1 MKTKQHYGVVMSN
14 NLKALTKEH
23 HDNAER
29 TEFADML
36 LSGNIPPRLYQ
47 QYLAAQLANY
57 AALESAVSIPIELES
72 IFRSTQI
79 EDDLIEIEN
88 MYDFD
93 EVEEPLK
100 SVVEYQKHI
109 DVLCED
115 ENNTG
120 LLAHL
125 YVRHFGDAH
134 GGQIIKKHVPGNG
147 AMYEF
152 DDRKG
157 LITGV
162 RELLNDDMAN
172 EAKICFEFAERM
184 FFELIELYH
193 DNPEDYDSSETI
205 LAELQKYDD

>member
-1 MKTKQHYGVVMSN
+1 MSL

-57 AALESAVSIPIELES
+57 AALESAVEIPIELES

-88 MYDFD
+88 MYDLE

-100 SVVEYQKHI
+100 SVVEYQRHI
-109 DVLCED
+109 DVLVED
-115 ENNTG
+115 NNNTG

-134 GGQIIKKHVPGNG
+134 GGQIIKKHVPGAG

-152 DDRKG
+152 DDRKA
-157 LITGV
+157 LIDGV
-162 RELLNDDMAN
+162 RELLNDDMAD

-184 FFELIELYH
+184 FMELIDLYH

-205 LAELQKYDD
+205 LAELNKYDE

>member
-1 MKTKQHYGVVMSN
+1 MSL

-57 AALESAVSIPIELES
+57 AALESAVEIPIELES

-88 MYDFD
+88 MYDLE

-100 SVVEYQKHI
+100 SVVEYQRHI
-109 DVLCED
+109 DVLVED
-115 ENNTG
+115 NNNTG

-134 GGQIIKKHVPGNG
+134 GGQIIKKHVPGAG

-152 DDRKG
+152 DDRKA
-157 LITGV
+157 LIDGV
-162 RELLNDDMAN
+162 RELLNDDMAD

-184 FFELIELYH
+184 FMELIDLYH

-205 LAELQKYDD
+205 LAELNKYDDE

>member
-1 MKTKQHYGVVMSN
+1 MREWSMSN

-57 AALESAVSIPIELES
+57 SALESAVQVPIELES

-79 EDDLIEIEN
+79 EDDLIELEN
-88 MYDFD
+88 MYDLP

-100 SVVEYQKHI
+100 SVVEYQRHI
-109 DVLCED
+109 DVLYED
-115 ENNTG
+115 NNNNG

-134 GGQIIKKHVPGNG
+134 GGQIIKKHVPGSG

-157 LITGV
+157 LIAGV
-162 RELLNDDMAN
+162 RELLDDSMAD

-193 DNPEDYDSSETI
+193 ENPEDYDSSETI
-205 LAELQKYDD
+205 LAELNSQDD

>member
-1 MKTKQHYGVVMSN
+1 MSL

-57 AALESAVSIPIELES
+57 AALESAVEIPIELES

-88 MYDFD
+88 MYDFE

-100 SVVEYQKHI
+100 SVVEYQRHI
-109 DVLCED
+109 DVLVED
-115 ENNTG
+115 NNNTG

-134 GGQIIKKHVPGNG
+134 GGQIIKKHVPGTG

-152 DDRKG
+152 DDRKA
-157 LITGV
+157 LIDGV
-162 RELLNDDMAN
+162 RKLLNDDMAD

-184 FFELIELYH
+184 FMELIDLYH

-205 LAELQKYDD
+205 LAELNKYDDE

>member
-1 MKTKQHYGVVMSN
+1 MSN

-36 LSGNIPPRLYQ
+36 LSGNIPPKLYQ

-57 AALESAVSIPIELES
+57 SALESAVSVPIELES

-88 MYDFD
+88 MYDF
-93 EVEEPLK
+93 EPVEEPLK
-100 SVVEYQKHI
+100 SVVEYQRHI
-109 DVLCED
+109 DVLYED

-152 DDRKG
+152 DDRKE
-157 LITGV
+157 LISGV
-162 RELLNDDMAN
+162 RELLHDDMAD
-172 EAKICFEFAERM
+172 EAKICFEFAERL
-184 FFELIELYH
+184 FFELIELYN

-205 LAELQKYDD
+205 LTELHEKYDD

>member
-1 MKTKQHYGVVMSN
+1 VKTKQHYGVVMSN

-57 AALESAVSIPIELES
+57 SALESAVTIPIELES

-109 DVLCED
+109 DVLYED

-134 GGQIIKKHVPGNG
+134 GGQIIKKHVPGTG

-152 DDRKG
+152 DDRKA
-157 LITGV
+157 LIAGV
-162 RELLNDDMAN
+162 RELLDDDMAD

-205 LAELQKYDD
+205 LTELQKYDE

>member
-1 MKTKQHYGVVMSN
+1 MSL

-57 AALESAVSIPIELES
+57 AALESAVEIPIELES

-88 MYDFD
+88 MYDLE

-100 SVVEYQKHI
+100 SVVEYQRHI
-109 DVLCED
+109 DVLVED
-115 ENNTG
+115 NNNTG

-134 GGQIIKKHVPGNG
+134 GGQIIKKHVPGTG

-152 DDRKG
+152 DDRKA
-157 LITGV
+157 LIDGV
-162 RELLNDDMAN
+162 RELLNDDMAD

-184 FFELIELYH
+184 FMELIDLYH

-205 LAELQKYDD
+205 LAELNKYDE

>member
-1 MKTKQHYGVVMSN
+1 MSN

-57 AALESAVSIPIELES
+57 SALESAVTIPIELES

-109 DVLCED
+109 DVLYED

-125 YVRHFGDAH
+125 YVRHFGDA
-134 GGQIIKKHVPGNG
+134 Q
-147 AMYEF
+147 
-152 DDRKG
+152 
-157 LITGV
+157 
-162 RELLNDDMAN
+162 
-172 EAKICFEFAERM
+172 KIMIAVKQ
-184 FFELIELYH
+184 
-193 DNPEDYDSSETI
+193 S
-205 LAELQKYDD
+205 

>member
-1 MKTKQHYGVVMSN
+1 MSL

-57 AALESAVSIPIELES
+57 AALESAVEIPIELES

-88 MYDFD
+88 MYDLE

-100 SVVEYQKHI
+100 SVVEYQRHI
-109 DVLCED
+109 DVLVED
-115 ENNTG
+115 NNNTG

-134 GGQIIKKHVPGNG
+134 GGQIIKKHVPGTG

-152 DDRKG
+152 DDRKA
-157 LITGV
+157 LIDGV
-162 RELLNDDMAN
+162 RELLNDDMAD

-184 FFELIELYH
+184 FMELIDLYH

-205 LAELQKYDD
+205 LAELNKYDDE

>member
-1 MKTKQHYGVVMSN
+1 MSN

-205 LAELQKYDD
+205 LAELQEKYDD

>member
-1 MKTKQHYGVVMSN
+1 MSN

-57 AALESAVSIPIELES
+57 ASLESAVSVPIELES

-88 MYDFD
+88 MYDF
-93 EVEEPLK
+93 EPVEEPLK

-134 GGQIIKKHVPGNG
+134 GGQIIKKHIPGNG

-162 RELLNDDMAN
+162 RELLHDDMAN
-172 EAKICFEFAERM
+172 EAKICFEFEIEVNKFIEWSNRAITTNFSRQNSNLSPNKDNM
-184 FFELIELYH
+184 TFAWAFE
-193 DNPEDYDSSETI
+193 
-205 LAELQKYDD
+205 

>member
-1 MKTKQHYGVVMSN
+1 MESSMSN

-205 LAELQKYDD
+205 LAELQEKYDD

>member
-1 MKTKQHYGVVMSN
+1 MSN

-57 AALESAVSIPIELES
+57 SALESAVTIPIELES

-109 DVLCED
+109 DVLYED

-134 GGQIIKKHVPGNG
+134 GGQIIKKHVPGTG

-152 DDRKG
+152 DDRKA
-157 LITGV
+157 LIAGV
-162 RELLNDDMAN
+162 RELLDDDMAD

-205 LAELQKYDD
+205 LTELQKYDE

>member
-1 MKTKQHYGVVMSN
+1 MSN

-57 AALESAVSIPIELES
+57 ASLESAVSVPIELES

-79 EDDLIEIEN
+79 EDDLIEIEK
-88 MYDFD
+88 MYDF
-93 EVEEPLK
+93 EPVEEPLK

-134 GGQIIKKHVPGNG
+134 GGQIIKKHIPGNG

-162 RELLNDDMAN
+162 RELLHDDMAN

-205 LAELQKYDD
+205 LAELQEKYDD